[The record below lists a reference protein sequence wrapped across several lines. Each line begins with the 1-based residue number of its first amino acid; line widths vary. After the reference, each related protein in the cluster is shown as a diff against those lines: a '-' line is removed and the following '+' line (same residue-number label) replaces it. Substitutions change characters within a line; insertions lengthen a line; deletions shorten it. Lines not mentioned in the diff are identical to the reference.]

1 MASLILMIQMGQ
13 AVLRVKGPFCPSCS
27 YSDVKF
33 PVFSAQTGEQVG
45 LITKQWAGFA
55 QEVKTNDKLSPF
67 HQWSSLMAVGLHC
80 RWQLR
85 NQLPARPGCEGNLV
99 DFYNVILFW
108 TISFILGES
117 HLAGSIILNWLHV
130 LWDSK
135 SEPGQPLLDIEYW
148 TFWYT
153 YIGRWAFWYF
163 LNYFKCVAI

>member
-1 MASLILMIQMGQ
+1 MSLSSGSRDHFVRWAA
-13 AVLRVKGPFCPSCS
+13 AVRM
-27 YSDVKF
+27 
-33 PVFSAQTGEQVG
+33 
-45 LITKQWAGFA
+45 
-55 QEVKTNDKLSPF
+55 
-67 HQWSSLMAVGLHC
+67 WSSKCCLLRPGNRWGSSPNNGPALEKRWGQTWHQYSLSNKCSSLTVGLHW